1 MDEIAFMQ
9 ALGSVNPK
17 PCAFGKVILSRHCA
31 CPKVIKRY
39 AAERE
44 MVACSVDLE
53 REQCNELLSLLRQN
67 SAFALKLTHVTPP
80 LPHGP
85 EMRVQC
91 GGLQGLQNELD
102 ETDEVVDISA
112 LVTAARE
119 KFGSLEN
126 FPYSKIVQSVVSCEV
141 RKKRPLPAS

>member
-1 MDEIAFMQ
+1 MDEIAFMH
-9 ALGSVNPK
+9 ALGAINPK

-31 CPKVIKRY
+31 CSKVYKRY

-44 MVACSVDLE
+44 MVACSVDTE
-53 REQCNELLSLLRQN
+53 REQCSALLDLLRQN
-67 SAFALKLTHVTPP
+67 SMFALKLTHITPP

-91 GGLQGLQNELD
+91 GGLQGLQLEVD
-102 ETDEVVDISA
+102 GTEDVVDVSA
-112 LVTAARE
+112 LVAAARL

-126 FPYSKIVQSVVSCEV
+126 IPYSKIVQSVVSCEV
-141 RKKRPLPAS
+141 RKKRPLAE

>member
-1 MDEIAFMQ
+1 MDEHAFMH

-31 CPKVIKRY
+31 CSNVNKRY

-44 MVACSVDLE
+44 MVACTVDAE
-53 REQCNELLSLLRQN
+53 REQCLELLDMLRQN

-91 GGLQGLQNELD
+91 GGLQGLQHEVD
-102 ETDEVVDISA
+102 GSEEVVDISA
-112 LVTAARE
+112 LLAAARV

-126 FPYSKIVQSVVSCEV
+126 LPYSKIVQSVVSCEV
-141 RKKRPLPAS
+141 RKKRPLT

>member
-1 MDEIAFMQ
+1 VDEIAFMY

-31 CPKVIKRY
+31 CSRVNKRY

-44 MVACSVDLE
+44 MIACGVDAE
-53 REQCNELLSLLRQN
+53 REQCNALLELLRQN
-67 SAFALKLTHVTPP
+67 SAFALKLTHITPP

-91 GGLQGLQNELD
+91 GGLQGLQHEVDNTAD
-102 ETDEVVDISA
+102 VVDISS
-112 LVTAARE
+112 LVNAARE
-119 KFGSLEN
+119 KFGSLDN
-126 FPYSKIVQSVVSCEV
+126 LPYSKIVQSVVSCEV
-141 RKKRPLPAS
+141 RKKRPLPE

>member
-1 MDEIAFMQ
+1 MDEIAFMH
-9 ALGSVNPK
+9 ALGAVNPK
-17 PCAFGKVILSRHCA
+17 PCAFGKVILSQHCA
-31 CPKVIKRY
+31 CSNVNKRY

-44 MVACSVDLE
+44 MIACNVDAA
-53 REQCNELLSLLRQN
+53 REQCNQLLELLRNN

-91 GGLQGLQNELD
+91 GGLQGLQRAVDN
-102 ETDEVVDISA
+102 TDAVVNISA
-112 LVTAARE
+112 LVSAARE

-126 FPYSKIVQSVVSCEV
+126 LPYSTIVQSVVSCEI
-141 RKKRPLPAS
+141 RKKRPLPK

>member
-9 ALGSVNPK
+9 ALGSINPQ
-17 PCAFGKVILSRHCA
+17 PCVFGKVILSRHCA
-31 CPKVIKRY
+31 CSKVHKRY

-44 MVACSVDLE
+44 MVECSAE
-53 REQCNELLSLLRQN
+53 SCRIQCGELLTLLRQN
-67 SAFALKLTHVTPP
+67 SAFALKLTHITPP

-91 GGLQGLQNELD
+91 GGLQGLQL
-102 ETDEVVDISA
+102 EVNSADAVADISE
-112 LVTAARE
+112 LIGEARL

-141 RKKRPLPAS
+141 RKKRTLSE

>member
-1 MDEIAFMQ
+1 MDEIAFMH
-9 ALGSVNPK
+9 ALESVNPK

-31 CPKVIKRY
+31 CSKVNKRY

-44 MVACSVDLE
+44 MVACTVDAE
-53 REQCNELLSLLRQN
+53 REQCLELLDMLRQN
-67 SAFALKLTHVTPP
+67 SAFALKLTHIIPP

-91 GGLQGLQNELD
+91 GGLQGLQQEVD
-102 ETDEVVDISA
+102 GTEDVVDISA
-112 LVTAARE
+112 LLAAAKV

-126 FPYSKIVQSVVSCEV
+126 LPYSKIVQSVVSCEV
-141 RKKRPLPAS
+141 RKKQPLT

>member
-1 MDEIAFMQ
+1 VDEIAFMH
-9 ALGSVNPK
+9 ALGAINPK

-31 CPKVIKRY
+31 CSKVNKLY

-44 MVACSVDLE
+44 MVACSVDSE
-53 REQCNELLSLLRQN
+53 REQCSELLDLLRQN
-67 SAFALKLTHVTPP
+67 SMFALKLTHITPP

-91 GGLQGLQNELD
+91 GGLQGLQLEVD
-102 ETDEVVDISA
+102 GTESVVDVSA
-112 LVTAARE
+112 LVSAAKL

-126 FPYSKIVQSVVSCEV
+126 IPYSKIVQSVVSCEV
-141 RKKRPLPAS
+141 RKKRPLAE

>member
-1 MDEIAFMQ
+1 MDENAFMY

-31 CPKVIKRY
+31 CSNVNKRY

-44 MVACSVDLE
+44 MVACNVDAE
-53 REQCNELLSLLRQN
+53 REQCNEVLGQLRQN
-67 SAFALKLTHVTPP
+67 SAFALKLTHVVPP

-91 GGLQGLQNELD
+91 GGLQGLQYEVD
-102 ETDEVVDISA
+102 GSVDVVDIS
-112 LVTAARE
+112 LLLAAAKA
-119 KFGSLEN
+119 KFGSFEN
-126 FPYSKIVQSVVSCEV
+126 LPYSKIVQSVVSCEV
-141 RKKRPLPAS
+141 RKKRPLT

>member
-1 MDEIAFMQ
+1 VDELAFMQ
-9 ALGSVNPK
+9 ALGSVNPR

-31 CPKVIKRY
+31 CSNVNKRY

-44 MVACSVDLE
+44 MVACNVDAE
-53 REQCNELLSLLRQN
+53 REQCGALLDLLRQN

-91 GGLQGLQNELD
+91 GGLQGLQQEMD
-102 ETDEVVDISA
+102 GSAEVVDISA
-112 LVTAARE
+112 LIAAARS
-119 KFGSLEN
+119 KYGSLEN
-126 FPYSKIVQSVVSCEV
+126 LPYSKIVQSVVSCEV
-141 RKKRPLPAS
+141 RKKRPPT

>member
-1 MDEIAFMQ
+1 MDELAFMQ
-9 ALGSVNPK
+9 ALGSVNPR

-31 CPKVIKRY
+31 CSNVNKRY

-44 MVACSVDLE
+44 MVACNVDAE
-53 REQCNELLSLLRQN
+53 REQCGALLDLLRQN

-91 GGLQGLQNELD
+91 GGLQGLQQEMD
-102 ETDEVVDISA
+102 GSAEVVDISA
-112 LVTAARE
+112 LIAAARS
-119 KFGSLEN
+119 KYGSLEN
-126 FPYSKIVQSVVSCEV
+126 LPYSKIVQSVVSCEV
-141 RKKRPLPAS
+141 RKRRPPT

>member
-1 MDEIAFMQ
+1 MDEIAFMH

-31 CPKVIKRY
+31 CSKVNKRY

-44 MVACSVDLE
+44 MVACNVDAE
-53 REQCNELLSLLRQN
+53 REQCVELLDLLRQN
-67 SAFALKLTHVTPP
+67 SAFALKLTHITPP

-91 GGLQGLQNELD
+91 GGLQGLQHEVD
-102 ETDEVVDISA
+102 GAESVVDISA
-112 LVTAARE
+112 LLAATRE

-126 FPYSKIVQSVVSCEV
+126 LPYSKIVQSVVSCEV
-141 RKKRPLPAS
+141 RKKKPLT

>member
-9 ALGSVNPK
+9 ALGSINPK
-17 PCAFGKVILSRHCA
+17 PCVFGKVILSRHCA
-31 CPKVIKRY
+31 CSKVSKRY

-44 MVACSVDLE
+44 MVECGAEAFRPKCA
-53 REQCNELLSLLRQN
+53 ELLELLRNN

-91 GGLQGLQNELD
+91 GGLQGLQIEVD
-102 ETDEVVDISA
+102 GEEAVVDISNLIMNA
-112 LVTAARE
+112 IQ
-119 KFGSLEN
+119 KFESLEN
-126 FPYSKIVQSVVSCEV
+126 LPYSKIVQSVVSCQV
-141 RKKRPLPAS
+141 RKKRPLPE

>member
-1 MDEIAFMQ
+1 MY
-9 ALGSVNPK
+9 ALGAINPK

-31 CPKVIKRY
+31 CSRAIKLY

-44 MVACSVDLE
+44 MIACSVDAE
-53 REQCNELLSLLRQN
+53 REQCYELLDMLRQN

-91 GGLQGLQNELD
+91 GGLQGLQLEVD
-102 ETDEVVDISA
+102 DSDEVTDISA
-112 LVTAARE
+112 LTAAALQ
-119 KFGSLEN
+119 KFGDLEN
-126 FPYSKIVQSVVSCEV
+126 LPYSKIVQSVVSCEV
-141 RKKRPLPAS
+141 RKKRPLPE

>member
-1 MDEIAFMQ
+1 MH

-31 CPKVIKRY
+31 CSNVNKRY

-44 MVACSVDLE
+44 MVACNVDAE
-53 REQCNELLSLLRQN
+53 REQCGVLLDLLRQN

-91 GGLQGLQNELD
+91 GGLQGLQHEID
-102 ETDEVVDISA
+102 GSEDVVDICA
-112 LVTAARE
+112 LIAVARV
-119 KFGSLEN
+119 KYGSLEN
-126 FPYSKIVQSVVSCEV
+126 LPYSKIVQSVVSCEV
-141 RKKRPLPAS
+141 RKKRP